1 MVFTVLSSHDY
12 IVQTENDYCVFS
24 MSWEDTKTSTLICS
38 VVFEEEKIGQNDD
51 FRRIPLSF
59 RRGSKRRNSGRA
71 DEGEFSSANPL

>member
-12 IVQTENDYCVFS
+12 IVQTVNGYYVFS

-38 VVFEEEKIGQNDD
+38 VVFKEEKIGQNDD

-59 RRGSKRRNSGRA
+59 RIGSKR
-71 DEGEFSSANPL
+71 